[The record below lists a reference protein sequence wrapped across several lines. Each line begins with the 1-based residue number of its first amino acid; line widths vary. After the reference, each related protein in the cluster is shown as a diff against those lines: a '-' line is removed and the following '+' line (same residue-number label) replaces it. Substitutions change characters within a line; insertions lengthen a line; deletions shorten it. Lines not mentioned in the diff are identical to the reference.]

1 MKQSTRICRRPGT
14 HGSNRS
20 SRSPAVLDAAGHYDG
35 GSGGSRATADG
46 GGGSRRPQNLFPFL
60 AVEGGMAPPSAL
72 VPKCEAR
79 GGGAPPPRLPGKV
92 GGKRQDG
99 LEGP

>member
-35 GSGGSRATADG
+35 GSVGSRATADG
-46 GGGSRRPQNLFPFL
+46 VGGSRRPQILFPFL
-60 AVEGGMAPPSAL
+60 AFEGEMAAPSAL
-72 VPKCEAR
+72 GLKCEACGA
-79 GGGAPPPRLPGKV
+79 GGPPRVVRGEDGGRSEVCV
-92 GGKRQDG
+92 G
-99 LEGP
+99 